1 MPRTP
6 LDWPVL
12 LILLSVLISIW
23 STFDLSY
30 SIGKIAGLLLGVTV
44 FYIVVELAQSRSVL
58 GRIITVFVIC
68 GVGLALISALGTRW
82 SAKFFLLQPLLT
94 QLSPVLQGVRQ
105 AETGF
110 NPNQVGGVL
119 IFFIPLQ
126 LLWSGYWLHQVFG
139 STSASSRDKPATDD
153 RAIEHEDSKRKAVWL
168 AILSGGS
175 LLITAGILFLTQ
187 SRGAIGGLL
196 LGLVVI
202 TAIRTRWGK
211 VLAGLSLVALLV
223 IIKTGAVNE
232 LVGSGLQTEAVGTI
246 SLVSR
251 LEIWARALA
260 GLADF
265 PLGMGMNNFRRVM
278 PVLYPPFSGPFIADI
293 AHAHN
298 HLLQAG
304 LDLGLPGL
312 VAYVALWLGA
322 GFLLVQIITQTG
334 DRLYRT
340 VALGLA
346 GGLSAYFGYGLTDA
360 VALGAKPGFVF
371 WWAVGLVVATHQ
383 LHYRRRRQE

>member
-1 MPRTP
+1 
-6 LDWPVL
+6 
-12 LILLSVLISIW
+12 
-23 STFDLSY
+23 
-30 SIGKIAGLLLGVTV
+30 
-44 FYIVVELAQSRSVL
+44 
-58 GRIITVFVIC
+58 
-68 GVGLALISALGTRW
+68 
-82 SAKFFLLQPLLT
+82 
-94 QLSPVLQGVRQ
+94 
-105 AETGF
+105 
-110 NPNQVGGVL
+110 
-119 IFFIPLQ
+119 
-126 LLWSGYWLHQVFG
+126 
-139 STSASSRDKPATDD
+139 
-153 RAIEHEDSKRKAVWL
+153 
-168 AILSGGS
+168 
-175 LLITAGILFLTQ
+175 
-187 SRGAIGGLL
+187 
-196 LGLVVI
+196 
-202 TAIRTRWGK
+202 
-211 VLAGLSLVALLV
+211 
-223 IIKTGAVNE
+223 
-232 LVGSGLQTEAVGTI
+232 
-246 SLVSR
+246 
-251 LEIWARALA
+251 
-260 GLADF
+260 
-265 PLGMGMNNFRRVM
+265 MGMNNFRRVM